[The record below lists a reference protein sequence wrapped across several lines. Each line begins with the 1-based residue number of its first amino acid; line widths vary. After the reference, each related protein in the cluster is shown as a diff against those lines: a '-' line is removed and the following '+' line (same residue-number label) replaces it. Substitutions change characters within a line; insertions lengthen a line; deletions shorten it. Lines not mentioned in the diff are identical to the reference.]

1 MTAQKV
7 LQLFLEHDSNCTL
20 FQQVLPGEDPG
31 PSVSYKTSLNIA
43 PDVDELEEIGN
54 FEIGQRI
61 PSKLFIDLVDNTDD
75 NLLTYC
81 LKRNVVDQNKLIKSY
96 ATRWLDRDN
105 GHQKIITAYVRAC
118 QDRTFL
124 QSQNLPNNFTHVVI
138 GGNCGISDSYSVDGI
153 GNLYLST
160 YDYSRY
166 HP

>member
-81 LKRNVVDQNKLIKSY
+81 LKRNVV
-96 ATRWLDRDN
+96 
-105 GHQKIITAYVRAC
+105 
-118 QDRTFL
+118 
-124 QSQNLPNNFTHVVI
+124 
-138 GGNCGISDSYSVDGI
+138 
-153 GNLYLST
+153 
-160 YDYSRY
+160 
-166 HP
+166 